1 LARHR
6 RGRVA
11 AAFNRMTKSE
21 ISRANPDAM
30 SDQSSDL
37 LARRATYL
45 IVAIAEF
52 SRLGSAS
59 HWEIT
64 Q

>member
-1 LARHR
+1 
-6 RGRVA
+6 
-11 AAFNRMTKSE
+11 MTKSE